1 LNKIHINQNKKFG
14 LATKSPRRLE
24 LFNFLG
30 LSFELIDNTESE
42 PKPNLYESP
51 LEYVIRASEF
61 KTKHNNNKN
70 KFIIASDTIVY
81 IGKQIFGKPKNTN
94 QAINMLSILNDK
106 NHSVITAISLFNAS
120 TKSVRTNTKISNV
133 KFKNWT
139 KNQIKEYVNNHEVID
154 KAGSYAIQDNKY
166 SPVDKFIG
174 CKLNIIGLP
183 ICNLIDMLVSNKI
196 IDGLNKSNDK
206 ICSIVES
213 WQEREGS
220 NP

>member
-1 LNKIHINQNKKFG
+1 MI
-14 LATKSPRRLE
+14 S
-24 LFNFLG
+24 
-30 LSFELIDNTESE
+30 
-42 PKPNLYESP
+42 
-51 LEYVIRASEF
+51 ASEF

-94 QAINMLSILNDK
+94 QAISMLSILNDK